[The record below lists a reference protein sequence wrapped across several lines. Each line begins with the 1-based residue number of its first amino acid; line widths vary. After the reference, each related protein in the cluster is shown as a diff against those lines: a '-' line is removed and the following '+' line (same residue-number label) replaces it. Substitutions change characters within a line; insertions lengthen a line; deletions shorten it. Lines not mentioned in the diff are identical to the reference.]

1 VARRPSDVWR
11 QDVEEQA
18 AELAAGLLDPDD
30 AYAAHLWPDD
40 LIAGTDAALAAFEAE
55 LGALA
60 APSDREVLD
69 VVRRAVLALNEVHHR
84 VGEAGLTPYETEER
98 NQLARYID
106 DSLAEAGIDVA
117 ALAARN
123 GFTDGDVTSGRDW

>member
-1 VARRPSDVWR
+1 VWR

-30 AYAAHLWPDD
+30 AYAAHLWSDE

-60 APSDREVLD
+60 APSDQEVLD
-69 VVRRAVLALNEVHHR
+69 VVRRLVLALNEVHHR
-84 VGEAGLTPYETEER
+84 VGEAGQTPYETEER
-98 NQLARYID
+98 NQLSRYIGE
-106 DSLAEAGIDVA
+106 SLAEAGIDVA

-123 GFTDGDVTSGRDW
+123 GFADGDVTEGRDW